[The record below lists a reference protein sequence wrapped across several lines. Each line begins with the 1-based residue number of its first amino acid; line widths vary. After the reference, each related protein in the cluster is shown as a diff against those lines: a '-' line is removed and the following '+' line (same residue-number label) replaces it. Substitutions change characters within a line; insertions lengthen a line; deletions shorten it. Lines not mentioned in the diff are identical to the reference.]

1 MAFAAV
7 NSQIAERAA
16 HVQSRV
22 ASAPFVQMILREQWY
37 PLITRRLREED
48 VEFLDWG
55 YEEDPPMW
63 LPLAASD

>member
-1 MAFAAV
+1 
-7 NSQIAERAA
+7 
-16 HVQSRV
+16 
-22 ASAPFVQMILREQWY
+22 MILREQWY